1 MECVYRDYSQLQLLA
16 ASPQVLSGGNDC
28 DYEESFFFLS
38 GREGRQF
45 LVRLSLVPVYS
56 VTRPTIDALAEI
68 SYSILLTAKETS
80 RHTSFYGIQ
89 NKRLNELTK

>member
-28 DYEESFFFLS
+28 DYELLLLIWNL
-38 GREGRQF
+38 EGRQF
-45 LVRLSLVPVYS
+45 LVRLSLAPVYS
-56 VTRPTIDALAEI
+56 VTRPTIDALAET

-80 RHTSFYGIQ
+80 RHTSFSGIQ